1 MCSLIKKCIFF
12 TQFRCNQSP
21 LKKFWLWLF
30 VCVHVDSDLSCTPES
45 LIRGVISTAELFQK
59 CVNLTYA
66 HCRLHSVTHTMG
78 VCMTLQFH
86 THHRVR
92 LNVVSYSSCRVF
104 LRNSF
109 FLIAW
114 CLAHLCIWLQD
125 TPQSFLEIRISW
137 RNRNQPYS
145 KIFSPFWK
153 GSVWKWLMRKIKI

>member
-92 LNVVSYSSCRVF
+92 LNVVKLAAEFFWEIVFSWLRGVLHTIVYDYRTHRRV
-104 LRNSF
+104 S
-109 FLIAW
+109 
-114 CLAHLCIWLQD
+114 
-125 TPQSFLEIRISW
+125 
-137 RNRNQPYS
+137 
-145 KIFSPFWK
+145 
-153 GSVWKWLMRKIKI
+153 